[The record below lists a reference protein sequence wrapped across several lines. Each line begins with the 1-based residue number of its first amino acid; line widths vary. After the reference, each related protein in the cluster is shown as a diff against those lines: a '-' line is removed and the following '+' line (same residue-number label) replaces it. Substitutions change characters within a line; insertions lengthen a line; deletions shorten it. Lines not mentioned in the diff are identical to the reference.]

1 MPRPYVLL
9 HQARPSHQIL
19 LHQACNALGIFDVRV
34 TRDLA
39 DLQACLARERVA
51 DLLILDA
58 GLAPA
63 TAQVLFER
71 LTDSHQ
77 VPALLFVGSR
87 GDDERE
93 SPAGQARTR
102 GFKVLAELSWPLPM
116 RRWQQA
122 LERIQTVMSSQHAH

>member
-1 MPRPYVLL
+1 MLRPYVLL

-51 DLLILDA
+51 DLLILDPDMA
-58 GLAPA
+58 SASA
-63 TAQVLFER
+63 EALFER
-71 LTDSHQ
+71 LAESGQT
-77 VPALLFVGSR
+77 PALLFVGC
-87 GDDERE
+87 
-93 SPAGQARTR
+93 PAEDNALTLAAQARER

-122 LERIQTVMSSQHAH
+122 LEHIQTVMSAPHAH